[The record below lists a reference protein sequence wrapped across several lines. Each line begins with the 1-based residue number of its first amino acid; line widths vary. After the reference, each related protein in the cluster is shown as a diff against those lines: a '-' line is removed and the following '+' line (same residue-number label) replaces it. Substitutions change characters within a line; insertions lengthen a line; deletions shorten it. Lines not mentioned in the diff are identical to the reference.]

1 MKKTLLFLGVI
12 SLSFS
17 GISQVQN
24 YNINDVVDDFT
35 VTDTEGVVHNLY
47 EITASG
53 KYVFLDFFF
62 DTCPPCQQTQ
72 PIYNELHD
80 KYGCNEGEVFVIS
93 INNGTDTNAEVIA
106 FENQFGGPFN
116 HAPAVGIEGGCDAV
130 DSNFGI
136 AAYPTY
142 CLINPNNEII
152 NLDIWPITN
161 GVATFE
167 AAFPA
172 GFEPVPMSCS
182 PLSVGDSTQENTFV
196 LFPNPVNTSENLTIT
211 LAETTPSEV
220 IIYNVLGKQVYAQ
233 TFESKNINIQHNL
246 SSGTYFVSVK
256 TQNGVSNKGLIVR

>member
-1 MKKTLLFLGVI
+1 MMKKILLFLGII
-12 SLSFS
+12 SFSFS
-17 GISQVQN
+17 GISQVLN
-24 YNINDVVDDFT
+24 YSINDVVDDFT
-35 VTDTEGVVHNLY
+35 VTDTDGVVHNLY

-80 KYGCNEGEVFVIS
+80 KYGCNEGDVFVIS
-93 INNGTDTNAEVIA
+93 INNGTDTNAQVIA

-142 CLINPNNEII
+142 CLINPNNQII
-152 NLDIWPITN
+152 NLDIWPIAD
-161 GVATFE
+161 VSTFE

-172 GFEPVPMSCS
+172 GFDPEPMSCS
-182 PLSVGDSTQENTFV
+182 PLSIGDNAQDNSF
-196 LFPNPVNTSENLTIT
+196 LLYPNPAKTSESIYLT
-211 LAETTPSEV
+211 LAETISSEV
-220 IIYNVLGKQVYAQ
+220 IIYNVLGKQVYSQ
-233 TFESKNINIQHNL
+233 NFESKNIEIVHKL
-246 SSGTYFVSVK
+246 SSGTYFISVK
-256 TQNGVSNKGLIVR
+256 TQKGVSNRGLIVR